1 MAAILQAIDHH
12 VATSGDDAR
21 VTRIATTANLAY
33 DRLIGYLEEMVRA
46 GLVTEVRKP
55 RLTPEGRE
63 VLQRYTTLTE
73 MLSRFGLR

>member
-1 MAAILQAIDHH
+1 VAGDIPAAREWLGRA
-12 VATSGDDAR
+12 
-21 VTRIATTANLAY
+21 RIATTANLAY

-63 VLQRYTTLTE
+63 FLQRYTTLTE